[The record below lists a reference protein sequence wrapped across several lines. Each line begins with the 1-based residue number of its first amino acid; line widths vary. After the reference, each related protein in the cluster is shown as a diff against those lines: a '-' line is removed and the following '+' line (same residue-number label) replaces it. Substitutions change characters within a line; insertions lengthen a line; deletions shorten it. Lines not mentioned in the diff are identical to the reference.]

1 MAVFEFPTRVA
12 YTDIDGQMALTL
24 RGAMTMMQEAAIV
37 HAAQRGYSIYDIP
50 RTHVIWML
58 VQWRVRMVG
67 RAMWNDDLVV
77 ETWPRSMAR
86 VTSDRDFLL
95 RDVQGRTVAVGQSTW
110 ILVNTDTGRATRI
123 TPEIEAAFDLTD
135 RDVFDTPLAELPEGP
150 GETTFRGAVQHR
162 DLDTNRHMNNLVYL
176 DYALQALPE
185 DLRDRSFPELGIR
198 YSRQMR
204 LGDEIQ
210 CVFHRGEGCH
220 RVDLCGGGTVHAAV
234 TFVE

>member
-1 MAVFEFPTRVA
+1 MAPFHFQTRVSYA
-12 YTDIDGQMALTL
+12 DIDENFCLTMPS
-24 RGAMTMMQEAAIV
+24 AMRMMQEAAILDSDRV
-37 HAAQRGYSIYDIP
+37 GYSIRDIE
-50 RTHVIWML
+50 RTRVIWML

-135 RDVFDTPLAELPEGP
+135 RDMFDTPLAELPEGP

-210 CVFHRGEGCH
+210 CVFHRG
-220 RVDLCGGGTVHAAV
+220 
-234 TFVE
+234 